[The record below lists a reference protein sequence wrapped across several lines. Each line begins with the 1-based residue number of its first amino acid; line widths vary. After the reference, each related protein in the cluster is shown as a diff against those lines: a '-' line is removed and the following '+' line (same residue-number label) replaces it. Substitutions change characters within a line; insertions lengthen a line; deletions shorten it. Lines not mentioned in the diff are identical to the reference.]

1 MSDHVTTPTTEQL
14 VHELKGIKGEW
25 QSLGFYL
32 GLGMAEIT
40 EIEQDHPDISSRRMA
55 MLEKWMR
62 KEDNPSWEM
71 VVEALEKISE
81 LRLANQLRE
90 KYCTQQLVTQPE
102 IGTIR
107 VYHRDAIV
115 QEMEN
120 ITDKYLELVRAAEL
134 ALNNANPSA
143 KNIKRFSAIYLEKE
157 VRTVDE
163 LFDQMSPF
171 NFLDYKKVEKVIHLL
186 LTHDQSMIS
195 KLNDYIQQLEEF
207 KSSTTVK
214 QFVEAAQTPYCRLIP
229 DGGLLHRT
237 VKNLDMLLKE
247 QLWQNERSVLA
258 HLQIDRGGILL
269 IHRDECNLMTHS
281 LLNSC

>member
-14 VHELKGIKGEW
+14 VHELKGIKGW
-25 QSLGFYL
+25 QSLGLYL
-32 GLGMAEIT
+32 GLGMAEIK
-40 EIEQDHPDISSRRMA
+40 EIEQDHPDTSSRRMA

-62 KEDNPSWEM
+62 KEGNPSWVM
-71 VVEALEKISE
+71 VVEALEKMSE
-81 LRLANQLRE
+81 QRLANQLRV
-90 KYCTQQLVTQPE
+90 KYCTQQVTQPE
-102 IGTIR
+102 IRMIR
-107 VYHRDAIV
+107 VCRRDTIV

-120 ITDKYLELVRAAEL
+120 ITDKYFELLHAAEL

-163 LFDQMSPF
+163 LFDQMSLF
-171 NFLDYKKVEKVIHLL
+171 NFLDYKKVEKIIHLL

-214 QFVEAAQTPYCRLIP
+214 QFVEAAQTPYYRLIP
-229 DGGLLHRT
+229 DDGLLHRT

-258 HLQIDRGGILL
+258 HLQIGRGGILL
-269 IHRDECNLMTHS
+269 VHRDEYNLMTHS